1 MTEASVKNSLRSFG
15 SNVKLNNKLLDPV
28 DASNVS
34 IQLTRIGKM
43 LDESVLKFTK
53 RYLIIQTELEEMK
66 REFVGNVSLVNEYLN
81 LTKKEIRADKYDN
94 IIQGKIYGN
103 PLNIPKLPN
112 YEQKALLKDKKNNKS
127 AYLNYKKTN
136 LNNSNN
142 IKKGNSN
149 VKKSKNQQIEKK
161 IPSIFK
167 NESPYKNNMKNKMD
181 PEIQNLNNANYY
193 THQSGNYDNNENDL
207 NENKITN
214 KNFKIPSLKDKKRM
228 EIIESLPDNKSK
240 AIYILLNSP
249 ILPYDDKLKLLPS
262 NKAICSIISSND
274 IFNNELANIEN
285 KINLLKQQ
293 PIEEDEKVIIDKVSN
308 YPSKTAKIG
317 LNYLTNEKENEL
329 YIENE
334 QNQKLLEMTYGCL
347 GEDINENLNIKEAY
361 NYLFKKYNVDSI
373 KNLYFDHIYKKVYN
387 DTLNGNVDQNE
398 IESIINC
405 IEENK
410 MLIADVLVSN
420 ANKTFSYVVFS
431 LDEIYEY
438 LNGIKDLDEDLK
450 EKLSNELELKLL
462 IEEEEKIRNMIK

>member
-81 LTKKEIRADKYDN
+81 LTKKEIRAEKYDN

-149 VKKSKNQQIEKK
+149 VKKAKNQEIEKK

-167 NESPYKNNMKNKMD
+167 DKSPYKNNMKNKMD

-262 NKAICSIISSND
+262 NKAICSLITSND

-398 IESIINC
+398 IENIINC

-410 MLIADVLVSN
+410 MLITDVLVSN
-420 ANKTFSYVVFS
+420 ANKTFSYVAFS

-438 LNGIKDLDEDLK
+438 LKGVKDLDEDLK

>member
-450 EKLSNELELKLL
+450 EKLRNEVELKLL

>member
-81 LTKKEIRADKYDN
+81 LTKKEIRAEKYDN

-149 VKKSKNQQIEKK
+149 VKKAKNQEIEKK

-167 NESPYKNNMKNKMD
+167 DKSPYKNNMKNKMD
-181 PEIQNLNNANYY
+181 PEIQNLNNSNYY
-193 THQSGNYDNNENDL
+193 THQSGNNDNDENEL
-207 NENKITN
+207 SQNKITN
-214 KNFKIPSLKDKKRM
+214 KNLKTSSLNDKKKM

-249 ILPYDDKLKLLPS
+249 IVPYDDKLKLLPS
-262 NKAICSIISSND
+262 NKAICSLITSND

-293 PIEEDEKVIIDKVSN
+293 PIEEDEKVIIDKLSN
-308 YPSKTAKIG
+308 YPSKTAKTG
-317 LNYLTNEKENEL
+317 LNFLTNEKENEL
-329 YIENE
+329 FIENE

-347 GEDINENLNIKEAY
+347 GEDINENLNINEAY

-420 ANKTFSYVVFS
+420 ANKTFSYVAFS

-438 LNGIKDLDEDLK
+438 LKGVKDLDEDLK

>member
-81 LTKKEIRADKYDN
+81 LTKKEIRAEKYDN

-149 VKKSKNQQIEKK
+149 VKKAKNQEIEKK

-167 NESPYKNNMKNKMD
+167 DKSPYKNNMKNKMD
-181 PEIQNLNNANYY
+181 PEIQNLNNSNYY
-193 THQSGNYDNNENDL
+193 THQSGNYDNDENEL
-207 NENKITN
+207 SQNKITN
-214 KNFKIPSLKDKKRM
+214 KNLKTSSLNDKKKM

-249 ILPYDDKLKLLPS
+249 IVPYDDKLKLLPS
-262 NKAICSIISSND
+262 NKAICSLITSND

-293 PIEEDEKVIIDKVSN
+293 PIEEDEKVIIDKLSN
-308 YPSKTAKIG
+308 YPSKTAKTG
-317 LNYLTNEKENEL
+317 LNFLTNEKENEL
-329 YIENE
+329 FIENE

-347 GEDINENLNIKEAY
+347 GEDINENLNINEAY

-398 IESIINC
+398 IENIINC

-410 MLIADVLVSN
+410 MLITDVLVSN
-420 ANKTFSYVVFS
+420 ANKTFSYVAFS

-438 LNGIKDLDEDLK
+438 LKGVKDLDEDLK

>member
-181 PEIQNLNNANYY
+181 PEIQNLNNENYY

-207 NENKITN
+207 NQNKITN
-214 KNFKIPSLKDKKRM
+214 NNFKIPSLKDKKIM
-228 EIIESLPDNKSK
+228 EIIESLPDNKTK

-262 NKAICSIISSND
+262 NKAICSIISPND

-293 PIEEDEKVIIDKVSN
+293 PIEENEKVIIDKVSN

-450 EKLSNELELKLL
+450 EKLRNEVELKLL

>member
-15 SNVKLNNKLLDPV
+15 SNAKLNNKLLDPV

-66 REFVGNVSLVNEYLN
+66 REFVGNISLVNEYLN
-81 LTKKEIRADKYDN
+81 LTKKEIRAEKYDN

-112 YEQKALLKDKKNNKS
+112 YEQKALLKEKKNNKS

-149 VKKSKNQQIEKK
+149 VKKGKNQQIEKK
-161 IPSIFK
+161 MQSIFK
-167 NESPYKNNMKNKMD
+167 NESPYKNN
-181 PEIQNLNNANYY
+181 PEIQNLNNSNYY
-193 THQSGNYDNNENDL
+193 THQTGNYENNENEL
-207 NENKITN
+207 SQNKIITN
-214 KNFKIPSLKDKKRM
+214 KNLKTNSLKDKKKM

-249 ILPYDDKLKLLPS
+249 VLPYDDKLKLLPS

-274 IFNNELANIEN
+274 IFNDELANIEN

-308 YPSKTAKIG
+308 YPSKTAKTG
-317 LNYLTNEKENEL
+317 LNFLNESKEKELMIENEL
-329 YIENE
+329 
-334 QNQKLLEMTYGCL
+334 NQKLLEMICVCL
-347 GEDINENLNIKEAY
+347 NENLIENKGENIKETY
-361 NYLFKKYNVDSI
+361 EKFFKKYNVNSI
-373 KNLYFDHIYKKVYN
+373 KDLFYEVIYKKIYN
-387 DTLNGNVDQNE
+387 DLFIGKLSNKE
-398 IESIINC
+398 IDAIINS
-405 IEENK
+405 ISGNK
-410 MLIADVLVSN
+410 ILISDNLVSN
-420 ANKTFSYVVFS
+420 NNKVFSYVAFS
-431 LDEIYEY
+431 LDEILEF
-438 LNGIKDLDEDLK
+438 LKGIKDVEDDLK
-450 EKLSNELELKLL
+450 EKIKNEMEVKSLL
-462 IEEEEKIRNMIK
+462 EEEDKIRNLIGT